1 MKTITCLMILLS
13 LAGSVNSQVIIKGR
27 ITGSDGLSLPGAN
40 VSLQET
46 YDGASTDTAGY
57 FSFNTTETGKHLLVV
72 SFVGYKTVEK
82 EIDLSSDLAAVEIVL
97 TPQAGEIISAIV
109 TAGAFETGDLKRP
122 IVLKPMDIATT
133 PSAMGDIYGAL
144 NTLPGTQMV
153 GNEGG
158 LYVRGG
164 EGYETKTYIDG
175 MQVVSPYQAKMPDL
189 PTRSR
194 FSPILF
200 KGTVF
205 STGGYSA
212 EYGEALSSAINL
224 NTIGLADKTQS
235 GATAM
240 SVGMN
245 GSHSQRWE
253 RGSVSGTIQYLN
265 MTPYY
270 RVFKTSMDWEKAPE
284 QTDGSVLFRQQY
296 GRYGLL
302 KIFGTFNI
310 NKSTLNYSETG
321 YPESASIIAMQNNNY
336 YLNAVYNDV
345 LSKKWKYKAGFAATY
360 DHTGTGIN
368 TDKLDE
374 TVRAWH
380 QRLTFTHDYNE
391 NISVKMGEE
400 GSWYDYDQGYRVAA
414 TEQNY
419 TWNIRTGDYAVY
431 AEPEVRLNE
440 RYVFRAGLRN
450 EYVSMLH
457 EWSLMPRL
465 SLACKL
471 NDYSQFSL
479 AYGLF
484 RQRPEKEY
492 LIWNHDLQSEKATH
506 LILNYQYEIENR
518 IFRVELYKKW
528 YNNLVKYAS
537 ENNPCPSAYNNAGS
551 GSAKGIDLFWRDSKT
566 IRDLDYWVSYSYI
579 QTKRNYRNYQKP
591 LVPSFI
597 SPHSLSVVMKYF
609 IRRANIYTGLTYMY
623 ASPKTWYNPALA
635 ATKGDPTLPF
645 NDLSMNILVI
655 RPFLKSYCGI
665 LFNVSNVLGFNNVFG
680 YHYAAAPD
688 ETGNYEQYP
697 IKPQSKRFFILGLF
711 INL

>member
-1 MKTITCLMILLS
+1 MKTATSLILFFF
-13 LAGSVNSQVIIKGR
+13 LAISVNSQVIVKGR
-27 ITGSDGLSLPGAN
+27 VTDNDGLSLPGAN
-40 VSLQET
+40 VSIMET
-46 YDGASTDTAGY
+46 YDGTSTDTAGY
-57 FSFNTTETGKHLLVV
+57 FSFKTTETGKQILVA
-72 SFVGYKTVEK
+72 SFVGFKTVEK
-82 EIDLSSDLAAVEIVL
+82 DIDLSVAIEPFEIML
-97 TPQAGEIISAIV
+97 TPQAGEISSAIV

-144 NTLPGTQMV
+144 TTLPGTQIV

-175 MQVVSPYQAKMPDL
+175 MQVASPYQAKMPDL

-205 STGGYSA
+205 STGGYTA
-212 EYGEALSSAINL
+212 EYGDALSSAINL
-224 NTIGLADKTQS
+224 NTIGLADKNQS
-235 GATAM
+235 GATIM

-245 GSHSQRWE
+245 ASHSQRWE

-265 MTPYY
+265 MAPYY
-270 RVFKTSMDWEKAPE
+270 SLFKTSMDWEKAPE
-284 QTDGSVLFRQQY
+284 QMDGSVLFRQQY

-302 KIFGTFNI
+302 KVFGTFNI
-310 NKSTLNYSETG
+310 NRSILNYSETG
-321 YPESASIIAMQNNNY
+321 DPESASRIDMKNNNY

-360 DHTGTGIN
+360 DHTGTGIDSDN
-368 TDKLDE
+368 LDQ
-374 TVRAWH
+374 TVRAYH

-400 GSWYDYDQGYRVAA
+400 GSWYTYDQGYRMAG
-414 TEQNY
+414 TEQDYN
-419 TWNIRTGDYAVY
+419 WNIRIGDYAVY
-431 AEPEVRLNE
+431 AEPEVRLHE
-440 RYVFRAGLRN
+440 RFVFRAGLRS

-457 EWSLMPRL
+457 EWNLMPRL
-465 SLACKL
+465 SFAYKMG
-471 NDYSQFSL
+471 DYSQFSL

-484 RQRPEKEY
+484 RQRPENEY
-492 LIWNHDLQSEKATH
+492 LIWKNDLQSEKAMH

-528 YNNLVKYAS
+528 YNNLVKYAN
-537 ENNPCPSAYNNAGS
+537 ENNPDPSTYNNTGN
-551 GSAKGIDLFWRDSKT
+551 GSAQGIDLFWRDSKS

-579 QTKRNYRNYQKP
+579 QTKRNYKNYQKP

-597 SPHSLSVVMKYF
+597 SPHSFSVVMKYF
-609 IRRANIYTGLTYMY
+609 IRRANTYTGLTYMY
-623 ASPKTWYNPALA
+623 ASPKTWYNPAVA
-635 ATKGDPTLPF
+635 ATSGDKTLPF

-655 RPFLKSYCGI
+655 RPFLKTYCGI

-680 YHYAAAPD
+680 YHYAATPD
-688 ETGNYEQYP
+688 ETGSYEQYP

>member
-1 MKTITCLMILLS
+1 MKTITCLIVLFFLTGFTYSQTIL
-13 LAGSVNSQVIIKGR
+13 KGR
-27 ITGSDGLSLPGAN
+27 VTDNDGISLPGAN
-40 VSLQET
+40 VSIRDT
-46 YDGASTDTAGY
+46 YDGASADTAGY
-57 FSFNTTETGKHLLVV
+57 FSFRTTESGKHILVV

-82 EIDLSSDLAAVEIVL
+82 DIDLTASTEPVEIVL
-97 TPQAGEIISAIV
+97 TPRAGEISSAIV

-144 NTLPGTQMV
+144 TTLPGTQIV

-205 STGGYSA
+205 STGGYTA
-212 EYGEALSSAINL
+212 EYGEALSSAVNL
-224 NTIGLADKTQS
+224 STVGLADKTQS
-235 GATAM
+235 GATIM

-245 GSHSQRWE
+245 ASHSQRWE

-270 RVFKTSMDWEKAPE
+270 SVFKTNMDWKKAPE
-284 QTDGSVLFRQQY
+284 QVDGSVQFRQQY

-302 KIFGTFNI
+302 KVFGTFNI
-310 NKSTLNYSETG
+310 NKSILNYSETG
-321 YPESASIIAMQNNNY
+321 NPESASLIAMKNGNY

-345 LSKKWKYKAGFAATY
+345 LSKRWKYKAGFAATY
-360 DHTGTGIN
+360 DHTGTGIDSDN
-368 TDKLDE
+368 LDE
-374 TVRAWH
+374 TVHAYH
-380 QRLTFTHDYNE
+380 QRLTFTHDYDDH
-391 NISVKMGEE
+391 ISVKMGEE
-400 GSWYDYDQGYRVAA
+400 GSWYTYGQRYQMAG

-419 TWNIRTGDYAVY
+419 AWNIRIGDYAVY
-431 AEPEVRLNE
+431 AEPEVRFRE
-440 RYVFRAGLRN
+440 RFVFRAGLRS

-457 EWSLMPRL
+457 EWNLMPRL
-465 SLACKL
+465 SFACKTG
-471 NDYSQFSL
+471 DYSQFSL

-484 RQRPEKEY
+484 RQRPENEF
-492 LIWNHDLQSEKATH
+492 LIWNNDLRSEKAAH

-518 IFRVELYKKW
+518 IFRIELYKKW

-537 ENNPCPSAYNNAGS
+537 ENNPDPATYNNTGN
-551 GSAKGIDLFWRDSKT
+551 GSAQGIDLFWRDSKS

-579 QTKRNYRNYQKP
+579 QTKRNYKNYQKA
-591 LVPSFI
+591 LVPTFI
-597 SPHSLSVVMKYF
+597 SPHSFSVVMKYF
-609 IRRANIYTGLTYMY
+609 IRRANSYAGLTYMY
-623 ASPKTWYNPALA
+623 ASPKTCYNPAVA
-635 ATKGDPTLPF
+635 AASGDKTLPF

-680 YHYAAAPD
+680 YHYSAVPD
-688 ETGNYEQYP
+688 EMGDYEEYP

>member
-1 MKTITCLMILLS
+1 MKTITS
-13 LAGSVNSQVIIKGR
+13 LIIFLFLTGYVHSQVILKGR
-27 ITGSDGLSLPGAN
+27 VIDNDGISMPGAN
-40 VSLQET
+40 VSLRET

-57 FSFNTTETGKHLLVV
+57 FSFKTTETGKQTLVV
-72 SFVGYKTVEK
+72 SFVGYKTIEK
-82 EIDLSSDLAAVEIVL
+82 EIDLSSRVEPVEIVL
-97 TPQAGEIISAIV
+97 TPQAGEIGSAIV

-144 NTLPGTQMV
+144 TTLPGTQIV
-153 GNEGG
+153 GDEGG

-205 STGGYSA
+205 STGGYTA

-235 GATAM
+235 GATIM

-245 GSHSQRWE
+245 ASHSQRWE
-253 RGSVSGTIQYLN
+253 KGSVAGTMQYLN

-270 RVFKTSMDWEKAPE
+270 SIFKTNMDWEKAPV
-284 QTDGSVLFRQQY
+284 QMDGSVLFRQQY
-296 GRYGLL
+296 GKYGLL
-302 KIFGTFNI
+302 KVFGTFNI
-310 NKSTLNYSETG
+310 NKSILNYSETG
-321 YPESASIIAMQNNNY
+321 NPESASPIAMQNNNY

-345 LSKKWKYKAGFAATY
+345 LSKRWKYKAGFAATY
-360 DHTGTGIN
+360 DHTGTGI
-368 TDKLDE
+368 DSDRLDE
-374 TVRAWH
+374 TVHAYH

-391 NISVKMGEE
+391 NISVKIGEE
-400 GSWYDYDQGYRVAA
+400 GSWYTFDQGYRIAG

-419 TWNIRTGDYAVY
+419 AWNIRIGDYAVY
-431 AEPEVRLNE
+431 AEPEVRLNK
-440 RYVFRAGLRN
+440 RFVFRTGLRS

-465 SLACKL
+465 SFAYKPG
-471 NDYSQFSL
+471 DYSQISL

-484 RQRPEKEY
+484 RQRPENGY
-492 LIWNHDLQSEKATH
+492 LIWNNDLHSEKATH

-528 YNNLVKYAS
+528 YNNLVKYTS
-537 ENNPCPSAYNNAGS
+537 ENNPDPSTYNNTGS
-551 GSAKGIDLFWRDSKT
+551 GSAQGIDLFWRDSKT
-566 IRDLDYWVSYSYI
+566 IRDLDYWISYSFI
-579 QTKRNYRNYQKP
+579 QTERNYKNYQKP

-597 SPHSLSVVMKYF
+597 SPHSFSVVMKYF
-609 IRRANIYTGLTYMY
+609 IRRANTYTGLTYMY
-623 ASPKTWYNPALA
+623 ASPKTWYNPALS
-635 ATKGDPTLPF
+635 ATTGDKTLPF

-680 YHYAAAPD
+680 YHYSASPD
-688 ETGNYEQYP
+688 EMGSYEQYP

>member
-1 MKTITCLMILLS
+1 MKTITSLMIFFFI
-13 LAGSVNSQVIIKGR
+13 AGSVNSQVMLKGR
-27 ITGSDGLSLPGAN
+27 VTDNDGMSLPGAN
-40 VSLQET
+40 VSIRET
-46 YDGASTDTAGY
+46 YDGASADTSGY
-57 FSFNTTETGKHLLVV
+57 FSFKTTETGKQVLVI
-72 SFVGYKTVEK
+72 SFIGYKTIEK
-82 EIDLSSDLAAVEIVL
+82 DIDLSIPVEPFEIVL
-97 TPQAGEIISAIV
+97 TPQAGEISSAIV

-144 NTLPGTQMV
+144 TTLPGTQIV
-153 GNEGG
+153 GDEGG

-175 MQVVSPYQAKMPDL
+175 MQAVSPYQAKMPDL

-205 STGGYSA
+205 STGGYTA

-235 GATAM
+235 GATIM

-253 RGSVSGTIQYLN
+253 RGSVAGTAQYLN
-265 MTPYY
+265 MTPYFS
-270 RVFKTSMDWEKAPE
+270 VFKTNMEWEKAPV
-284 QTDGSVLFRQQY
+284 QMDGSVLFRQQY
-296 GRYGLL
+296 GKYGLL
-302 KIFGTFNI
+302 KVFGTFNI

-321 YPESASIIAMQNNNY
+321 NPESASLIAMQNSNY

-345 LSKKWKYKAGFAATY
+345 LSKKWKYKAGIAATY
-360 DHTGTGIN
+360 DHIGAGIDS
-368 TDKLDE
+368 DKLDE
-374 TVRAWH
+374 TVHAYH

-400 GSWYDYDQGYRVAA
+400 GSWYTYDQGYRMAG

-419 TWNIRTGDYAVY
+419 AWNIRIGDYAVY
-431 AEPEVRLNE
+431 AEPEVRLHE
-440 RYVFRAGLRN
+440 RFIFRTGLRS

-465 SLACKL
+465 SFACKL
-471 NDYSQFSL
+471 GDYSQFSL

-484 RQRPEKEY
+484 RQRPENGY
-492 LIWNHDLQSEKATH
+492 LIWNNDLHSEKATH

-537 ENNPCPSAYNNAGS
+537 ENNPDPATYNNTGN

-566 IRDLDYWVSYSYI
+566 VRDLDYWVSYSFI
-579 QTKRNYRNYQKP
+579 QTKRNYKNYQKP

-609 IRRANIYTGLTYMY
+609 IRRANTYTGLTYMY

-635 ATKGDPTLPF
+635 ATAGDPTRAF

-680 YHYAAAPD
+680 YHYSAAPD
-688 ETGNYEQYP
+688 EMGNYEQYP
-697 IKPQSKRFFILGLF
+697 ILPQSKRFFILGVF